1 MDVSIFYGM
10 EKYELLKVMK
20 KKLAGAFIGFIAAC
34 SIICFPAMGAP
45 VLKFHN
51 GNFRILQLTDLHLMP
66 NNPEK
71 CGETEATIRSI
82 MASEQPDF
90 VILTGDVVTYDPA
103 MTGWR
108 QVVDLFEELNVPF
121 NVGMGNHDAE
131 YLTKDEIY
139 GFLTQSPC
147 YVGSK
152 NAEGIVKGGGTCA
165 IEILGSDDKPASIIY
180 SIDSNDY
187 QPNKL
192 LGHYDWI
199 HADQLQW
206 YRNVSGAYVEA
217 NGGTPLPSLAFFHI
231 PLQEYGWVVDD
242 PNTYGARYEGAGA
255 PAEMNSGAFVTF
267 AEGGDIMGVF
277 TGHDHDNDY
286 VGIARGIA
294 LGFGRCTGAE
304 AYGQL
309 PRGGRVIDLKEGKR
323 RFDTYVSTP
332 EGHGYSFHY
341 PSGLNGEDIASAEY
355 LPATVAEKGAP
366 GLRYEYLEI
375 ENGRCKAVDQMNRMA
390 VKSTGV
396 MPGFDI
402 TKAPADDH
410 FGYIFEGY
418 IEIPVKGVYRFYTY
432 SDDGSQLFIDGRL
445 VVDND
450 GGHSARRREGKIA
463 LEAGLHPIKLYYFED
478 YMGQELE
485 VGLSS
490 LEIEEQPIPNSMLF
504 TGIK

>member
-1 MDVSIFYGM
+1 MPPASAVAELATSAKSKEVAV
-10 EKYELLKVMK
+10 EKAASVQGPELR
-20 KKLAGAFIGFIAAC
+20 
-34 SIICFPAMGAP
+34 
-45 VLKFHN
+45 FHD

-71 CGETEATIRSI
+71 CAETEAIIRKI
-82 MASEQPDF
+82 VASEKPDL
-90 VILTGDVVTYDPA
+90 VMLTGDVVTYDPA
-103 MTGWR
+103 MTGWQ
-108 QVVDLFEELNVPF
+108 QVVELFEDLKVPF

-131 YLTKDEIY
+131 YLTKEEIY
-139 GFLTQSPC
+139 GFLTKSPW
-147 YVGSK
+147 YVGSM
-152 NAEGIVKGGGTCA
+152 NAEGITHGGGTCA
-165 IEILGSDDKPASIIY
+165 IEILGSDSKPASIIY

-192 LGHYDWI
+192 FGAYDWI
-199 HADQLQW
+199 HADQLNW
-206 YRNVSGAYVEA
+206 YRDASKAYTKA
-217 NGGTPLPSLAFFHI
+217 NNGTPLPSLAFFHI
-231 PLQEYGWVVDD
+231 PLQEYVWVVND
-242 PNTYGARYEGAGA
+242 PVTYGYRHEGAGA
-255 PAEMNSGAFVTF
+255 PSAMNSGAFVSF
-267 AEGGDIMGVF
+267 AESGDVMGVF

-309 PRGGRVIDLKEGKR
+309 PRGGRVINLKENERK
-323 RFDTYVSTP
+323 FETYVITP
-332 EGHGYSFHY
+332 EGRGFSFYY
-341 PSGLNGEDIASAEY
+341 PSGLNGEDIATAEY
-355 LPATVAEKGAP
+355 LPATSAEKGAP

-375 ENGRCKAVDQMNRMA
+375 ENGRCKAVDQMSNMT
-390 VKSTGV
+390 VKSSGV
-396 MPGFDI
+396 LPGFDI
-402 TKAPADDH
+402 SQAPAEDH

-418 IEIPVKGVYRFYTY
+418 IDIPVKGIYRFYTH

-485 VGLSS
+485 VGISS
-490 LEIEEQPIPNSMLF
+490 LEIVEQPIPNSMLF
-504 TGIK
+504 TGAK